1 MTASVLDS
9 WAIIGWLLG
18 EEPARTKVRELLE
31 QASRGNAKVSISLI
45 NVGEVFYLIAKR
57 HGAVHAERFLAD
69 LAMMPIQ
76 SLLPDRKLILGA
88 ARLKSR
94 YPISYADAFAAETA
108 RNQNANLMT
117 GDPELWQL
125 CQHEPIDL
133 LWLGKKQAP

>member
-9 WAIIGWLLG
+9 WAMVGWLQG
-18 EEPARTKVRELLE
+18 KEPARAQVRELLE
-31 QASRGNAKVSISLI
+31 QASRGAAKVTISLI

-57 HGAVHAERFLAD
+57 HGAALAERLLSD

-76 SLLPDRKLILGA
+76 AHLPERKLILGA

-94 YPISYADAFAAETA
+94 YAISYADAFAVETA
-108 RNQNANLMT
+108 REQNAILVT

-125 CQHEPIDL
+125 SKREPIEIH
-133 LWLGKKQAP
+133 WLGKKPTP

>member
-1 MTASVLDS
+1 VTASVLDS
-9 WAIIGWLLG
+9 WAVIGWLQG

-31 QASRGNAKVSISLI
+31 QASRAAAKVSISLI

-57 HGAVHAERFLAD
+57 HGAASAERFLAD

-108 RNQNANLMT
+108 RDQNANLVT

-125 CQHEPIDL
+125 CRHEPIDL
-133 LWLGKKQAP
+133 LWLGKKQRP

>member
-9 WAIIGWLLG
+9 WAIIGWLQG
-18 EEPARTKVRELLE
+18 EEPARAKVRDLLE
-31 QASRGNAKVSISLI
+31 QASRGVAKVSISLI

-57 HGAVHAERFLAD
+57 HGAAPAERFLAD

-76 SLLPDRKLILGA
+76 ALLPDRKLILGA

-94 YPISYADAFAAETA
+94 YPISYADAFAAQTA
-108 RNQNANLMT
+108 RDQNAILVT
-117 GDPELWQL
+117 GDPELWHL
-125 CQHEPIDL
+125 AKHEPIDL

>member
-9 WAIIGWLLG
+9 WAIIGWLQG
-18 EEPARTKVRELLE
+18 EEPARAKVRQVLE
-31 QASRGNAKVSISLI
+31 QASRGQARVSISLI

-57 HGAVHAERFLAD
+57 HGAATAEKFLSE

-76 SLLPDRKLILGA
+76 ALLPDRRLILAA

-94 YPISYADAFAAETA
+94 FPIAYADAFAVETA
-108 RNQNANLMT
+108 REQNAVLVT

-125 CQHEPIDL
+125 SKHEPIEIA
-133 LWLGKKQAP
+133 WVGARRTR

>member
-9 WAIIGWLLG
+9 WAIIGWLQG
-18 EEPARTKVRELLE
+18 EEPARAKVRELLE
-31 QASRGNAKVSISLI
+31 QAARGAATVSISLI

-57 HGAVHAERFLAD
+57 HGAAPAERFLAD

-76 SLLPDRKLILGA
+76 ALLPDRKLILGA

-94 YPISYADAFAAETA
+94 YRISYADAFAAETA
-108 RNQNANLMT
+108 RDQNAFLVT
-117 GDPELWQL
+117 GDPELWHL
-125 CQHEPIDL
+125 SKHEPIDL